1 MNKFTKVMNKM
12 ANKAGKNSPAIL
24 IGLGITSAAGA
35 VIFAIKGTIA
45 ANKKV
50 KEVKEA
56 KINELM
62 EEEVEDIPVEVEL
75 TKKEIVQATWKYYIP
90 TAISF
95 TTSVVCIICA
105 NNVNAKR
112 NAAIATA
119 YSMSEAALHEYKN
132 KVIETIGE
140 EKEKEIAKAVVK
152 DKIEKAPAPNTQ
164 VIVAGDGEQLCLDYI
179 SQRYFKSD
187 RETLRAAVND
197 LNEILNSC
205 DYVSLNDFYDKIG
218 LERTSIGDEI
228 GWNVSRDG
236 LIQLDITGDIAKDGR
251 PCLGIGYR
259 VAPRY
264 EYSMYH

>member
-50 KEVKEA
+50 EEVKEA

-75 TKKEIVQATWKYYIP
+75 TKKEIVQATWKCYIP

-152 DKIEKAPAPNTQ
+152 DKIEKAPAPNAQ

>member
-1 MNKFTKVMNKM
+1 MNKFTRTMNKI

-24 IGLGITSAAGA
+24 VGLGITSAAGA

-50 KEVKEA
+50 EEVKEA

-62 EEEVEDIPVEVEL
+62 EEEIEDIPVEVEL
-75 TKKEIVQATWKYYIP
+75 TKKEIVQATWKCYIP

-164 VIVAGDGEQLCLDYI
+164 VIVAGTESSFVWIIYLKDI
-179 SQRYFKSD
+179 SNLTEKHFAQ
-187 RETLRAAVND
+187 
-197 LNEILNSC
+197 
-205 DYVSLNDFYDKIG
+205 
-218 LERTSIGDEI
+218 
-228 GWNVSRDG
+228 
-236 LIQLDITGDIAKDGR
+236 Q
-251 PCLGIGYR
+251 
-259 VAPRY
+259 
-264 EYSMYH
+264 